1 MADQSE
7 LKGDYWRLYELICTN
22 FFASLAPAAEYEE
35 RINTILIENEIFS
48 AESMNI
54 VKDGFLAFMPWKRG
68 NYIRDFPLLKKDEEI
83 TLSAVSYEAK
93 WTEPP
98 SFLSESDLI
107 KLMEKNKIG
116 TDASMPMHIEN
127 ICNRGYVEVD
137 EGRKLIPTNLG
148 KALIE
153 SLSIVDPEL
162 VKPAAR
168 AEIESMVESVAKG
181 KKAFSEILKYSLD
194 LYKNK
199 FLLVRQNYEKMIAQF
214 RRYFTVDTAGITNI
228 SKNIKKK
235 NTEYR
240 SQIQV
245 KKRYV
250 FLFF

>member
-1 MADQSE
+1 
-7 LKGDYWRLYELICTN
+7 
-22 FFASLAPAAEYEE
+22 
-35 RINTILIENEIFS
+35 
-48 AESMNI
+48 MNI

-68 NYIRDFPLLKKDEEI
+68 NYIKDFPLLTKDQEI
-83 TLSAVSYEAK
+83 NISSISYEAK

-98 SFLSESDLI
+98 SFLSESDLL

-116 TDASMPMHIEN
+116 TDASMPVHIEN

-137 EGRKLIPTNLG
+137 EGRRLVPTNLG

-168 AEIESMVESVAKG
+168 AEIESMVDSIAKG
-181 KKAFSEILKYSLD
+181 KKPFSEILRYSLD
-194 LYKNK
+194 LYKKK
-199 FLLVRQNYEKMIAQF
+199 FLLVRQNYEKMVAQF

-228 SKNIKKK
+228 SKNIKKQ

-240 SQIQV
+240 LQTQV
-245 KKRYV
+245 KKTYLHI
-250 FLFF
+250 LFFLNY

>member
-1 MADQSE
+1 

-22 FFASLAPAAEYEE
+22 FFASLSPSAEYEE
-35 RINTILIENEIFS
+35 RTNTILIENEIFS

-68 NYIRDFPLLKKDEEI
+68 NYIKDFPILTRDQEI
-83 TLSAVSYEAK
+83 NISQISYESK

-98 SFLSESDLI
+98 SYLSESDLI

-116 TDASMPMHIEN
+116 TDASMPVHIEN

-137 EGRKLIPTNLG
+137 ESRKLIPTNLG

-153 SLSIVDPEL
+153 ALSIVDPEL
-162 VKPAAR
+162 VKPTVR
-168 AEIESMVESVAKG
+168 AEIESHVDSIAKG
-181 KKAFSEILKYSLD
+181 KKLFSEILRYSLD

-199 FLLVRQNYEKMIAQF
+199 FLMVRQNYEKMIAQF
-214 RRYFTVDTAGITNI
+214 RRYFTVDTAGITSI
-228 SKNIKKK
+228 SKNIKKQ

-240 SQIQV
+240 SMIQV
-245 KKRYV
+245 KKT
-250 FLFF
+250 

>member
-1 MADQSE
+1 
-7 LKGDYWRLYELICTN
+7 
-22 FFASLAPAAEYEE
+22 
-35 RINTILIENEIFS
+35 
-48 AESMNI
+48 MNI

-68 NYIRDFPLLKKDEEI
+68 NYIKDFPILTKEQEI
-83 TLSAVSYEAK
+83 NINTVTYESK

-98 SFLSESDLI
+98 TYLSESDLI

-116 TDASMPMHIEN
+116 TDASMPVHIEN

-153 SLSIVDPEL
+153 ALSIVDPEL
-162 VKPAAR
+162 VKPTVR
-168 AEIESMVESVAKG
+168 AEIELLVESISKG
-181 KKAFSEILKYSLD
+181 KKLFSEILKYSLD

-228 SKNIKKK
+228 SKNIKKQ

-240 SQIQV
+240 SQTQV
-245 KKRYV
+245 KKG
-250 FLFF
+250 

>member
-1 MADQSE
+1 M
-7 LKGDYWRLYELICTN
+7 KGDYWRLYELICTN
-22 FFASLAPAAEYEE
+22 FFASLSPPAEYEE
-35 RINTILIENEIFS
+35 RTNTILIENEIFT

-68 NYIRDFPLLKKDEEI
+68 NYIKDFPLLKKDQEI
-83 TLSAVSYEAK
+83 NISQISYESK

-98 SFLSESDLI
+98 SYLSESDLI

-116 TDASMPMHIEN
+116 TDASMPVHIEN

-137 EGRKLIPTNLG
+137 ESRKLIPTNLG

-162 VKPAAR
+162 VKPTVR
-168 AEIESMVESVAKG
+168 SEIESHVDSIAKG
-181 KKAFSEILKYSLD
+181 KKSFSEILKYSLD

-199 FLLVRQNYEKMIAQF
+199 FLMVRQNYEKMIAQF

-228 SKNIKKK
+228 SKNIKKQ

-240 SQIQV
+240 STIQV
-245 KKRYV
+245 KKT
-250 FLFF
+250 